1 MAAPAFAWGDDF
13 FFKLALA
20 RAHRAQA
27 VAQGAPGGDAFGDL
41 AVDDK
46 GWGAGDLIFLDPGVG
61 ALFDRLDI
69 FDLGEA
75 LLDRRG
81 GEAALLIELVDAPAI
96 GERGETLRG
105 RQLRSEEHT
114 SELQSIMRR

>member
-27 VAQGAPGGDAFGDL
+27 VAQGAPGRDAFGDL
-41 AVDDK
+41 AVDDT

-75 LLDRRG
+75 LLASRG
-81 GEAALLIELVDAPAI
+81 GYAALLIELVDAPAL
-96 GERGETLRG
+96 GERREPMRG
-105 RQLRSEEHT
+105 RQLSGFLGPRPPFP
-114 SELQSIMRR
+114 R